1 MSLHHGLMIHGSG
14 PNTSDDRRIAMAIR
28 YCSPEIAQQVSDR
41 DYAILARGADR
52 PGNFINF
59 TPPCAPFTPASLALY
74 DEIRQAQAGALMKGA
89 RTDSKGF
96 YS

>member
-1 MSLHHGLMIHGSG
+1 MRSPPEDGRPIA
-14 PNTSDDRRIAMAIR
+14 PAIARII
-28 YCSPEIAQQVSDR
+28 D
-41 DYAILARGADR
+41 
-52 PGNFINF
+52 F